1 MPIRNGILD
10 NMQRYIVARLE
21 DWDTVAKA
29 IALKLAPGDV
39 IALSG
44 PLGAG
49 KTTFVQALAHNL
61 GAKGRPRSPSFS
73 LVRTYAC
80 KGSHGIKRLVH
91 VDAYRI
97 ESVAEIPALGLEDLA
112 EEPGTVL
119 AIEWPERLKGWV
131 EHQTRPALRIHI
143 DPDDQKGVRHVKIT

>member
-1 MPIRNGILD
+1 
-10 NMQRYIVARLE
+10 MQRYIVSRLE
-21 DWDTVAKA
+21 DWDTVAQA
-29 IALKLAPGDV
+29 VILRLVPGDV

-61 GAKGRPRSPSFS
+61 GSKGRPRSPSFS

-80 KGSHGIKRLVH
+80 KGPQGIKRLVH

-97 ESVAEIPALGLEDLA
+97 ESADEIPALGLEELA
-112 EEPGTVL
+112 DEPGTVI
-119 AIEWPERLKGWV
+119 AVEWPERLNVWMNGLA
-131 EHQTRPALRIHI
+131 RPPLRIHI
-143 DPDDQKGVRHVKIT
+143 DPDDQKGVRHVRIT